1 MVQLSATKCSYIAIL
16 WVSLVSFTAITLLC
30 CSSTSS
36 TKGKRIFRYRLSPE
50 TFRYATYIMG
60 NSRFLNTKCG
70 FHISRIVVKSPS
82 SGEASHFNLKMEA
95 AWSSETSVSYQST
108 TRRHN
113 PEDLDLKYYRR
124 DSLKTCMTIDLSVS
138 HDIYRSDI
146 RWPFEKFVDWR
157 QCTAVMQ
164 REAVTIMPVVVVWSS
179 SL

>member
-1 MVQLSATKCSYIAIL
+1 
-16 WVSLVSFTAITLLC
+16 VSFTAITLLC

-95 AWSSETSVSYQST
+95 AWTSEKLVSYHNT
-108 TRRHN
+108 TWRHKA
-113 PEDLDLKYYRR
+113 EELDVNVHCRG
-124 DSLKTCMTIDLSVS
+124 SLKTLI
-138 HDIYRSDI
+138 
-146 RWPFEKFVDWR
+146 
-157 QCTAVMQ
+157 
-164 REAVTIMPVVVVWSS
+164 
-179 SL
+179 